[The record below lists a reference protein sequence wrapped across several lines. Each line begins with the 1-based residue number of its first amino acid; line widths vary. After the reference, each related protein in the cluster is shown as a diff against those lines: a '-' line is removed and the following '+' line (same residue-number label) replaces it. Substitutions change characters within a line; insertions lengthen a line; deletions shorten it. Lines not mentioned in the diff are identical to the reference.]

1 MAIAYLSLGSNLG
14 QRAFT
19 LDLAVH
25 ALEGLGRVVA
35 ASRSIETAPMYVL
48 DQPAFLNMA
57 VVLETTLAPE
67 PLMQELLNLETA
79 LGRKRTLDKGARII
93 DIDMVY
99 YDNVVLHTPWLT
111 LPHPLRLERSFVLEP
126 LAEIA
131 PEFIDPV
138 VGVSLQELWARVN
151 QRADSVRKAA

>member
-1 MAIAYLSLGSNLG
+1 MAKAYLSLGSNLG

-19 LDLAVH
+19 LDLAVRTLD
-25 ALEGLGRVVA
+25 ALGSVVA
-35 ASRSIETAPMYVL
+35 ASRPIETVPMYVL

-99 YDNVVLHTPWLT
+99 YDNVVMHTPWLA
-111 LPHPLRLERSFVLEP
+111 LPHPLRLERGFVLEP
-126 LAEIA
+126 LAAIA

-151 QRADSVRKAA
+151 QSADSVRKAA